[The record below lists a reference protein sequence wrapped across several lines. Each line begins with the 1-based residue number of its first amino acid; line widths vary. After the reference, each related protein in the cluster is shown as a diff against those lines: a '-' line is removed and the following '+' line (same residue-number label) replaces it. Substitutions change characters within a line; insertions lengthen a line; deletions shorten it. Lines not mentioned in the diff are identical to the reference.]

1 NLFIQ
6 KNGKIKVL
14 DFGIARMREGV
25 KTVAGTML
33 GTVAFM
39 PPEQLRG
46 APVDARADLYA
57 LGATMFTVISGRR
70 VHQAPGDVQLAA
82 QVLSK
87 PAPSLASVAKGA
99 PEHLG
104 WVVDRALAYLVE
116 RRYPDA
122 RTMRGDVWALQ
133 KNQRPPYAYA
143 CDQSGLDP
151 HVTELDRPTRRDAPP
166 ARRASRPPAP
176 SSRPS
181 ERPASMAT
189 TAPQM
194 PAFLDERARA
204 LPSTEPQMPA
214 FLAPAI
220 ESAEASPE
228 SDTANSEAPDSIP
241 ESEIPVSI
249 EIEMESAGE

>member
-104 WVVDRALAYLVE
+104 WVVDRALAYLPE

-133 KNQRPPYAYA
+133 RRERPPYAYA
-143 CDQSGLDP
+143 CNEAGQ
-151 HVTELDRPTRRDAPP
+151 RPDATKLEAPP
-166 ARRASRPPAP
+166 KKTRPDHAAIP
-176 SSRPS
+176 
-181 ERPASMAT
+181 T
-189 TAPQM
+189 TDPQMPVFAAVPTTDPQM
-194 PAFLDERARA
+194 PAFADAPEVELEPTKPERPVLDDAA
-204 LPSTEPQMPA
+204 
-214 FLAPAI
+214 
-220 ESAEASPE
+220 ASP
-228 SDTANSEAPDSIP
+228 SSRG
-241 ESEIPVSI
+241 VSK
-249 EIEMESAGE
+249 G